1 LRIRA
6 GGIASLKDLFESA
19 DADGSGLL
27 NLEEVRD
34 LIKNVDNGFPDEDI
48 VKLMK
53 TMDVNNDGKINFQ
66 EFERVMALGTR

>member
-1 LRIRA
+1 M
-6 GGIASLKDLFESA
+6 KDLFESA

>member
-1 LRIRA
+1 
-6 GGIASLKDLFESA
+6 LKDLFESA